1 MTELKCPESIEELE
15 RLEQLLPLCRK
26 SLYEAA
32 QAKLESGAAR
42 TEREASRQL
51 AEETGK
57 PVETIRSYRKREE
70 KSRGEGGSLT
80 PPDITSEDDKET
92 EPKPLR
98 DRPSGPVKYPE
109 PKTETVSVSKSKPP
123 QYAAII
129 SEASYP
135 LGSPTGRVTIGRS
148 VSTPQE
154 ALHAVLGGNLME
166 GLAPLRNTRMI
177 PPKSFDQIVSG
188 HAIGDHLWPSKRD
201 PPG

>member
-57 PVETIRSYRKREE
+57 PEETIRTGIKAQKHEL
-70 KSRGEGGSLT
+70 GSLN
-80 PPDITSEDDKET
+80 PPNITSEDNCKSESKI
-92 EPKPLR
+92 PR
-98 DRPSGPVKYPE
+98 VRPPGPVKYPE
-109 PKTETVSVSKSKPP
+109 TKTETVSVSKSKPP

-135 LGSPTGRVTIGRS
+135 LGSPTGR
-148 VSTPQE
+148 
-154 ALHAVLGGNLME
+154 
-166 GLAPLRNTRMI
+166 
-177 PPKSFDQIVSG
+177 
-188 HAIGDHLWPSKRD
+188 
-201 PPG
+201 